1 MIEIRILSNLHKLE
15 KNFFSV
21 ILYIVGNIMGNNAV
35 LILGNR

>member
-15 KNFFSV
+15 NFSV
-21 ILYIVGNIMGNNAV
+21 ILYIVGNIMGNNAI